1 MNPSAD
7 RATSIILPLASGA
20 RQTYKTAVFKALY
33 ELIQNLDLPPG
44 ERLVEADLAA
54 RFGVSKTPIREALL
68 LLEKEGLVT
77 SAPHV
82 GATVTWLSL
91 ADYEQKLFILD
102 ALEQPALG
110 LVVERITPL
119 ELEAC
124 SRLLK
129 GITAAHRGRD
139 EPDYLRQVMRL
150 HSDLFAAARYPQLTE
165 MINGVQRSLR
175 RYTEAFVHQFSEN
188 WDRELRI
195 VTARFT
201 NLCQMNA
208 EAAAAAVQ
216 QGHAE
221 LLEFARQRV
230 NAKDPLVMP
239 YVLTLDAEDYLQRT
253 PVPLVK
259 HDGENR

>member
-7 RATSIILPLASGA
+7 RATSIIVPLASFA
-20 RQTYKTAVFKALY
+20 RQTYKKAVFEALY

-44 ERLVEADLAA
+44 ERLVEADLAS

-68 LLEKEGLVT
+68 LLEKEALVT
-77 SAPHV
+77 SVPHV

-102 ALEQPALG
+102 ALEQPALR
-110 LVVERITPL
+110 LVVERVTEP

-124 SRLLK
+124 GHLLES
-129 GITAAHRGRD
+129 ITAAHRGRD
-139 EPDYLRQVMRL
+139 EPAYLRQVMRL

-165 MINGVQRSLR
+165 LINGVQRSLR
-175 RYTEAFVHQFSEN
+175 RYTEAFVHQFPEN

-201 NLCQMNA
+201 NLCRGDA

-221 LLEFARQRV
+221 LLEFARERV
-230 NAKDPLVMP
+230 QAEDPLVMP
-239 YVLTLDAEDYLQRT
+239 YVLTLDDDDYLQRV
-253 PVPLVK
+253 PVPRF
-259 HDGENR
+259 GS